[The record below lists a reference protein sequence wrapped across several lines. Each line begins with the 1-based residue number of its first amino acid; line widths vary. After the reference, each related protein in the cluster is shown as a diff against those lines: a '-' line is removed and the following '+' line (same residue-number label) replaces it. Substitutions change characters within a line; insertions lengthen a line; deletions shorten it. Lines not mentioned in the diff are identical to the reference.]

1 MPVGVGVSEGTLS
14 GVPLGAAE
22 VGRDCERLRLPSDVD
37 TVTLGEG
44 EGEGEAVAVT
54 AGLTDLQP
62 AEWNNKR
69 EEQIN
74 NNAIV

>member
-14 GVPLGAAE
+14 GVLLGAAE
-22 VGRDCERLRLPSDVD
+22 VGRDCERLRLPSDMD

-44 EGEGEAVAVT
+44 EAVAVA

-74 NNAIV
+74 NNVIV